1 MKISVFILLAC
12 LSVSSAIG
20 QDIDKPRT
28 DSAIVPT
35 TGAIIFSVPDG
46 YGYDI
51 YVDGQRYIHQLNIPS
66 VPGTKGFKT
75 EADALKVA
83 TLVRKKIENNI
94 MPPSI
99 TPEELDSLGVYE
111 LKER

>member
-12 LSVSSAIG
+12 LSVFSAIG
-20 QDIDKPRT
+20 QDLEKVT
-28 DSAIVPT
+28 EDSTIVPT

-51 YVDGQRYIHQLNIPS
+51 YVDGQRYIHQVNIPS
-66 VPGTKGFKT
+66 VPGTKGFES

-83 TLVRKKIENNI
+83 TLVRQKIENNI

-99 TPEELDSLGVYE
+99 TPEELDSLGVYK
-111 LKER
+111 LK